1 VRAPSNGFNQTCGF
15 GGLSC
20 ANCAQSGQVCNQ
32 VTLTCM
38 SGAGGGSAGGNPQP
52 GDTCLDAIPL
62 NPAPNAAVIAD
73 TGTLTGRFNDTNACS
88 GSGPDVVYALSL
100 SQTTLVTPRV
110 SATGFFPRV
119 SIRSTCST
127 SSTLTCAAATSSM
140 AVNANPVTLAPGT
153 WFVWV
158 DSDATPVGGSNYLLS
173 LDLMPPGTGGGGAGG
188 GTAGGTAG
196 GFGGGTGSYIQTA
209 IVAACDDLSVGATD
223 VLTPNTIPAL
233 SDDSA
238 SPVMPLPVPFPF
250 FGSLVT
256 HAGVQSNGMVQL
268 FTSSSGTVSTS
279 YTNTSIPSTG
289 APDGFAAP
297 LWNDLFP
304 DSTSAIRMR
313 AFTTGGARLT
323 VNWLNV
329 AGPSTEFQAKFFAT
343 GVIEFHYCSMAGVA
357 TSSAT
362 AGVESLSGF
371 SGTPG
376 TFSTT
381 LTGSG
386 MRFTP

>member
-1 VRAPSNGFNQTCGF
+1 MSTTGGGFSGVGGGSGGGFGGGFGGGSGGGFGGGSGGGFGGGSGGGFGGGSGGGFGGGSGGGFGGGSGGGFGGGSGGGGSAGGVASCNSGNCTDGCCNGTTCVRAPSNGFNQTCGF

-38 SGAGGGSAGGNPQP
+38 S
-52 GDTCLDAIPL
+52 
-62 NPAPNAAVIAD
+62 
-73 TGTLTGRFNDTNACS
+73 
-88 GSGPDVVYALSL
+88 
-100 SQTTLVTPRV
+100 
-110 SATGFFPRV
+110 
-119 SIRSTCST
+119 
-127 SSTLTCAAATSSM
+127 
-140 AVNANPVTLAPGT
+140 
-153 WFVWV
+153 
-158 DSDATPVGGSNYLLS
+158 
-173 LDLMPPGTGGGGAGG
+173 GTGGGGAGG

-209 IVAACDDLSVGATD
+209 IVAACDDLSVAATD

-279 YTNTSIPSTG
+279 YMNTSIPSTS

-304 DSTSAIRMR
+304 DGTSAIRMR
-313 AFTTGGARLT
+313 AFTAGGARLT

-329 AGPSTEFQAKFFAT
+329 AGPNTEFQAKFFTT

-371 SGTPG
+371 SGTEG

-381 LTGSG
+381 LSGSG